1 MDVLLTIPKEMLEMN
16 SSKSMVSDKFT
27 SELDKDSNK
36 FVAPSLSTCIHTP
49 KPSKA
54 PPIT

>member
-1 MDVLLTIPKEMLEMN
+1 MDVLLTVPKEMLEIN
-16 SSKSMVSDKFT
+16 SSKSMVSDKLT
-27 SELDKDSNK
+27 SELGKDANNS
-36 FVAPSLSTCIHTP
+36 VAPSLSTCIHTP

>member
-1 MDVLLTIPKEMLEMN
+1 MDVLLTVPKEMLEMN

-36 FVAPSLSTCIHTP
+36 FVAPS
-49 KPSKA
+49 
-54 PPIT
+54 